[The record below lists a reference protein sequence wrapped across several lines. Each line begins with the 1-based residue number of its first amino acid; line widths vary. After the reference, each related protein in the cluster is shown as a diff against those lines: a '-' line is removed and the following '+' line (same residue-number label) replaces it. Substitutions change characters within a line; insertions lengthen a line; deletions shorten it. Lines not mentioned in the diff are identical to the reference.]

1 MPTTVVEFAERTY
14 SDRDYQSR
22 LRRPVWLEGL
32 GFTPV
37 IYRPPPTAT
46 VFKPSPPATVLPP
59 EPPPTEYVP
68 STYQEPP
75 ADVELEPQGGP
86 VMPTVPPPRKA
97 TSPWVWVAGGTGA
110 VVVFWLFFRRKRK
123 G

>member
-14 SDRDYQSR
+14 SDHDYQSR
-22 LRRPVWLEGL
+22 LRRPVWLEGF

-37 IYRPPPTAT
+37 VFRPAAT
-46 VFKPSPPATVLPP
+46 VYQPPPPATSLPP
-59 EPPPTEYVP
+59 PQTEPSTEYVP

-75 ADVELEPQGGP
+75 PDVELEPEPPAMPEAP
-86 VMPTVPPPRKA
+86 VAKQ

-110 VVVFWLFFRRKRK
+110 LVVFWLFFRRKRK